1 LMSNDIIK
9 IITSYRR
16 FKRYRQIINVMVRNG
31 YGGLIESLR
40 LRRVYRKTKPPS
52 GALMSPRAKR
62 LRLALEELGPTFIK
76 MGQMLSTRAD
86 LVPHDIFHELQKL
99 QDQVPPVAYD
109 DLKEE
114 IEFELKSPIKD
125 IFSEFNE
132 TPLAA
137 ASIGQVHKATLKTG
151 EMVVVKVQRPNI
163 KKVVEGD
170 LDILRTTAGLAEKHL
185 SDIKMYNP
193 VAFVDEFAKSIRNEL
208 DYTLEARNM
217 ERFAHN
223 FADDNTVHIPK
234 VYWEY
239 TTGRIIT
246 MEFLEGIKVSHIDE
260 LEKLGY
266 NVKSIAKKGAQAYLK
281 QIFTHRF
288 FHGDPHPGNIFV
300 LPGEVVAFMD
310 FGIVGRLS
318 PSMASRLNELLISI
332 ASKDTEKIADAL
344 LQISVV
350 DEDSNMDDLKADI
363 SEFVDKYY
371 DISLGQLQ
379 ISNVVHD
386 LTDISS
392 KYRIILDRQLS
403 LLGRVLAEIEG
414 LGKRLD
420 PDFNIIPLI
429 QPFARGLVMS
439 KGSPREILKKSS
451 KIARDY
457 ANLITTLP
465 SDIKMALD
473 KAKNGKLRIE
483 FKHVA
488 LEGVVSGLERATSRL
503 AFAIIIAALVISS
516 TFIISLEKPIG
527 PLLFGIPV
535 IGALGYIVAAI
546 SGLWLIINIIR
557 NRTLG

>member
-1 LMSNDIIK
+1 
-9 IITSYRR
+9 
-16 FKRYRQIINVMVRNG
+16 MVRNG
-31 YGGLIESLR
+31 FGGLIESLR
-40 LRRVYRKTKPPS
+40 LRRLYRKTKPPS

-137 ASIGQVHKATLKTG
+137 ASIGQVHKAKLKTG
-151 EMVVVKVQRPNI
+151 EMVVVKAQRPNI

-170 LDILRTTAGLAEKHL
+170 LDILRTTAGLAERHL

-193 VAFVDEFAKSIRNEL
+193 VGFVDEFSKSIRNEL

-217 ERFAHN
+217 ERFANN
-223 FADDNTVHIPK
+223 FADDNTVRIPK

-246 MEFLEGIKVSHIDE
+246 MEFLEGVKVSHIDE
-260 LEKLGY
+260 LENRGY

-288 FHGDPHPGNIFV
+288 FHGDPHPGNIFI
-300 LPGEVVAFMD
+300 LTGEVVAFMD
-310 FGIVGRLS
+310 FGLVGRLT

-332 ASKDTEKIADAL
+332 ASKDTERIADAL

-429 QPFARGLVMS
+429 QPFARGLVIS

-465 SDIKMALD
+465 SDLKMALD

-488 LEGVVSGLERATSRL
+488 LEGVVSGLERSTSRL
-503 AFAIIIAALVISS
+503 AFAIIIASLVVSS
-516 TFIISLEKPIG
+516 TLIISLEKPIG

-535 IGALGYIVAAI
+535 IGALGYVTAAI
-546 SGLWLIINIIR
+546 SGLWLLINIIR
-557 NRTLG
+557 NKTLE

>member
-1 LMSNDIIK
+1 MSNDIIR

-31 YGGLIESLR
+31 FGGLIESLR

-137 ASIGQVHKATLKTG
+137 ASIGQVHKAKLKTG

-170 LDILRTTAGLAEKHL
+170 LDILHTTAGLAERHL

-193 VAFVDEFAKSIRNEL
+193 VGFVDEFSKSIRNEL

-223 FADDNTVHIPK
+223 FADDNTVRIPK

-239 TTGRIIT
+239 STGRIIT
-246 MEFLEGIKVSHIDE
+246 MEFLEGVKVSHIDE
-260 LEKLGY
+260 LENHGY
-266 NVKSIAKKGAQAYLK
+266 NIKSIAQKGAQAYLK

-288 FHGDPHPGNIFV
+288 FHGDPHPGNIFI

-310 FGIVGRLS
+310 FGIVGRLT

-332 ASKDTEKIADAL
+332 ASKDTERIADAL

-429 QPFARGLVMS
+429 QPFARGLVIS

-488 LEGVVSGLERATSRL
+488 LEGIVSGLERSTSRL
-503 AFAIIIAALVISS
+503 AFAIIIASLVISS
-516 TFIISLEKPIG
+516 TLIISLEKPIG

-535 IGALGYIVAAI
+535 IGALGYVIAAI

>member
-1 LMSNDIIK
+1 MSNDIIK

-31 YGGLIESLR
+31 FGGLIESLR

-86 LVPHDIFHELQKL
+86 LIPHDIFHELQKL
-99 QDQVPPVAYD
+99 QDQVPPVVYD

-137 ASIGQVHKATLKTG
+137 ASIGQVHKAKLKTG

-170 LDILRTTAGLAEKHL
+170 LDILRTTAGLAERHL

-193 VAFVDEFAKSIRNEL
+193 VGFVDEFSKSIRNEL

-223 FADDNTVHIPK
+223 FADDNTVRIPK

-246 MEFLEGIKVSHIDE
+246 MEFLEGVKVSHIDE
-260 LEKLGY
+260 LENHGY
-266 NVKSIAKKGAQAYLK
+266 NIKSIAKKGAQAYLK

-288 FHGDPHPGNIFV
+288 FHGDPHPGNIFI

-310 FGIVGRLS
+310 FGIVGRLT

-332 ASKDTEKIADAL
+332 ASKDTERIVDAL

-403 LLGRVLAEIEG
+403 LLGRVLAEVEG

-429 QPFARGLVMS
+429 QPFARGLVIS
-439 KGSPREILKKSS
+439 KGSPREILRKSS

-457 ANLITTLP
+457 ANLITALP
-465 SDIKMALD
+465 GDIKMALD

-488 LEGVVSGLERATSRL
+488 LEGIVSGLERSTSRL
-503 AFAIIIAALVISS
+503 AFAIIIASLVISS
-516 TFIISLEKPIG
+516 TLIISLEKPIG
-527 PLLFGIPV
+527 PSLFGIPV
-535 IGALGYIVAAI
+535 IGALGYIIAAI

-557 NRTLG
+557 NRTLE

>member
-1 LMSNDIIK
+1 MMSNDIIR

-86 LVPHDIFHELQKL
+86 LIPHDIFHELQKL

-114 IEFELKSPIKD
+114 IEFELKSSIKD

-137 ASIGQVHKATLKTG
+137 ASIGQVHKAKLKTG

-170 LDILRTTAGLAEKHL
+170 LDILRTTASLAERHL

-223 FADDNTVHIPK
+223 FADDNTVRIPK

-246 MEFLEGIKVSHIDE
+246 MEFLEGVKVSHIDE
-260 LEKLGY
+260 LENRGY

-288 FHGDPHPGNIFV
+288 FHGDPHPGNIFI
-300 LPGEVVAFMD
+300 LSGEVVAFMD
-310 FGIVGRLS
+310 FGIVGRLT

-488 LEGVVSGLERATSRL
+488 LEGVVSGLERSTSRL
-503 AFAIIIAALVISS
+503 AFAIIIASLVISS
-516 TFIISLEKPIG
+516 TLIISLEKPIG